1 MAEFDMVI
9 HGDVVVPEGV
19 IPGASLGI
27 TDGRISAIAEAE
39 ALSGRRVVD
48 ASDCYVLP
56 GAVDGQV
63 HAYSQAER
71 EGIGIATRAAA
82 AGGITTIVDMPYDD
96 PQPINTAE
104 LFRRKAEV
112 VGEEAHVDVALY
124 ATMAKTDGLANLKPL
139 IEAGACAFKFSMC
152 ESHPVRF
159 PRITMGDLL
168 EAFTIVAPSGLACGV
183 HNENQ
188 EIVDTCI
195 ARFSKELPNDPRAHA
210 LSRPPV
216 SESMAIAELYELGL
230 ASGCRAHV
238 VHCSIGHG
246 IDLCTYYK
254 ARGAR
259 ASTEVCLHY
268 LVFNE
273 DEVFTQGAKAKIN
286 PPLRPQAEV
295 ERLWDC
301 LRAGEI
307 DFVSTDHVAWSL
319 DRKSNPEFLKNSSGV
334 PGLEALVP
342 VFFTECA
349 KRGFEVTTVARL
361 LSEGPAR
368 HFLLYPQKGVI
379 QVGSDADLIILEKS
393 EDTLDSTRWLSAAEW
408 SPYDGR
414 SVLGR
419 VAATYVRGV
428 EVWDGTS
435 IKVEPGFGRFLRP
448 NLHPSSA
455 ASATGASDAA

>member
-1 MAEFDMVI
+1 MAEFETVI
-9 HGDVVVPEGV
+9 RGDVVVPERV
-19 IPGASLGI
+19 IPGASIGI
-27 TDGRISAIAEAE
+27 SDGRISKISASET
-39 ALSGRRVVD
+39 LTGHRVVD
-48 ASDCYVLP
+48 ATDCYVLP

-63 HAYSQAER
+63 HAYSQADR
-71 EGIGIATRAAA
+71 EGIIIATRAAA
-82 AGGITTIVDMPYDD
+82 AGGVTTIVDMPYDE
-96 PQPINTAE
+96 PQPINNAE
-104 LFRRKAEV
+104 LFRRKVEV

-124 ATMAKTDGLANLKPL
+124 ATMAKEGGVADLKPL

-152 ESHPVRF
+152 ESHPIRF
-159 PRITMGDLL
+159 PRIAMGDMLD
-168 EAFTIVAPSGLACGV
+168 AFTTVAPSGLACGV

-195 ARFSKELPNDPRAHA
+195 ARLSKEMPNDPRVHG

-216 SESMAIAELYELGL
+216 SESMAIGEVYELGL
-230 ASGCRAHV
+230 ASGCRAHI

-254 ARGAR
+254 GRGAK
-259 ASTEVCLHY
+259 ASIEVCLHY

-273 DEVFTQGAKAKIN
+273 DELLTQGAKAKIN

-319 DRKSNPEFLKNSSGV
+319 DHKSNPEFLKNKSGV

-342 VFFTECA
+342 VFFTECV
-349 KRGFEVTTVARL
+349 KRGFEITTIARM
-361 LSEGPAR
+361 LSEQPAK
-368 HFLLYPQKGVI
+368 HFLLYPQKGAI
-379 QVGSDADLIILEKS
+379 HVGSDADLIILEKS
-393 EDTLDSTRWLSAAEW
+393 EGTIDSARWQSAAEW

-414 SVLGR
+414 QVLGR

-428 EVWDGTS
+428 EVWDGSS

-448 NLHPSSA
+448 NRE
-455 ASATGASDAA
+455 GASHAA